1 MKKAMVIDGN
11 SLVYR
16 MFWATFKMLDY
27 YKKNNLQPTN
37 AVNLFI
43 KAVIKLLKLDNY
55 DYAFVAFDHKKTTF
69 RNEKLE
75 EYKANRKPMPD
86 DLRSQLPIIHTF
98 LDSLGVYHLS
108 QEGFEA
114 DDLIGS
120 YCKLMNQN
128 QIQVEVFT
136 SDKDMLQL
144 VNELTHVNL
153 FKTGISETVKH
164 ELSNFA
170 NLYHG
175 LKPCQVI
182 DFKAIVGDGSD
193 NFCGIK
199 GIGPKTAVDLLIKY
213 GSFKN
218 IYDNLSQLTPT
229 QAQKFI
235 DNKASGEL
243 CYDIATIRTNLFEQR
258 QIDEFLKKQINQ
270 QQFEKLCVDY
280 KLPSLANYLKKD

>member
-1 MKKAMVIDGN
+1 
-11 SLVYR
+11 
-16 MFWATFKMLDY
+16 MLDY
-27 YKKNNLQPTN
+27 YHKNNLTPNN
-37 AVNLFI
+37 AVNLFT
-43 KAVIKLLKLDNY
+43 KAVVKLLYEGNY

-75 EYKANRKPMPD
+75 AYKANRKPMPD
-86 DLRSQLPIIHTF
+86 DLRVQLPMIHSF
-98 LDSLGVYHLS
+98 LDALGVSHLS
-108 QEGFEA
+108 VEGYEA

-128 QIQVEVFT
+128 GIEVEVFS

-144 VNELTHVNL
+144 VNENTHVNL

-175 LKPCQVI
+175 LKPCQVV

-213 GSFKN
+213 GSFQN
-218 IYDNLSQLTPT
+218 IYNNLSQLPPG
-229 QAQKFI
+229 QAQKFMA
-235 DNKASGEL
+235 NKASGEL
-243 CYDIATIRTNLFEQR
+243 CYDIATIRCDLFKDKNIEEFIKKSENTNE
-258 QIDEFLKKQINQ
+258 
-270 QQFEKLCVDY
+270 FEKLCGEF
-280 KLPSLANYLKKD
+280 KLPSLIAYYHNHKH

>member
-1 MKKAMVIDGN
+1 
-11 SLVYR
+11 
-16 MFWATFKMLDY
+16 MLDY

-37 AVNLFI
+37 AVNLFV
-43 KAVIKLLKLDNY
+43 KAVIKLLYEGNY
-55 DYAFVAFDHKKTTF
+55 DYCFVAFDHKKITF

-86 DLRSQLPIIHTF
+86 DLRSQLPIIHSF
-98 LDSLGVYHLS
+98 LDQLGVTHLS

-128 QIQVEVFT
+128 GIVVEVFS

-144 VNELTHVNL
+144 VNENTHVNL

-170 NLYHG
+170 NLYNG
-175 LKPCQVI
+175 LKPCQVV

-199 GIGPKTAVDLLIKY
+199 GIGPKTAAELLIKF
-213 GSFKN
+213 GSFQN
-218 IYDNLSQLTPT
+218 IYNNISQLPAG
-229 QAQKFI
+229 QAKKFI

-243 CYDIATIRTNLFEQR
+243 CYDIATIRCDLFKEKN
-258 QIDEFLKKQINQ
+258 IDEFIKKQENAIE
-270 QQFEKLCVDY
+270 FENLAKQY
-280 KLPSLANYLKKD
+280 RLPSLIDYYHNHKHQ